1 MQNAKHKI
9 SALGSVEAFRLR
21 ESLFY
26 GTGTWANDPQVIV
39 SAKEIRYDL
48 TVIPFL
54 RTLILHFAFY
64 ILHFLPFADTA
75 KGRSGRRGSRVAA
88 DHGASCSFPCWL

>member
-1 MQNAKHKI
+1 MQNAKRKMNI
-9 SALGSVEAFRLR
+9 AFRLC

-26 GTGTWANDPQVIV
+26 GMGTLANDPQAIV
-39 SAKEIRYDL
+39 PAKEIRDDL

-54 RTLILHFAFY
+54 RALILHFAFC

-75 KGRSGRRGSRVAA
+75 KGRNGRRGSRVAA
-88 DHGASCSFPCWL
+88 DLGASCSFPCWM